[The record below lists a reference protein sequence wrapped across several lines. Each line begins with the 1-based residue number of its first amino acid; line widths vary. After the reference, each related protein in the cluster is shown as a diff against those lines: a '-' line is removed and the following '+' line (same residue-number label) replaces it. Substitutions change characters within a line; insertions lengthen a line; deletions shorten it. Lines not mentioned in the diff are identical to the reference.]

1 MYFLLFLENF
11 TMCCIRMCIL
21 PSLFYF
27 LHANSLQNQN
37 VTMKTKFRRVTVC
50 SAQTE
55 WNIQYSKINNI
66 YVREWQRFCNLL
78 KYFVNLGF
86 ASVNNDFA
94 GLQYTLLHFSI
105 FFQ

>member
-1 MYFLLFLENF
+1 MYFTIPFL
-11 TMCCIRMCIL
+11 
-21 PSLFYF
+21 F